1 MLLKNLKV
9 EIHLQQE
16 FLVLDDLLNMG
27 ILGPVVVFCLLFV
40 LFCFLVFVVVLFSQV

>member
-9 EIHLQQE
+9 EIDLKQE

-27 ILGPVVVFCLLFV
+27 ILGPVVVFCLFLFV
-40 LFCFLVFVVVLFSQV
+40 FFFFFDVVLFSQV